1 MFEGNKRALLTVL
14 FSLGLLLLAGCY
26 TQVKLFTRVSEEP
39 PAAQE
44 QEERVAPE
52 YHYYYYYHY
61 GPGWDE
67 PYWFRSR
74 FYWPSYLRWRS
85 YWDYWDWCETYYWYE
100 PCWDDLY
107 WVRVYHSWYSP
118 SYYGWGYYDY
128 PGYYYWDPWWG
139 QRYYRQEK
147 PQPTRRRG
155 YDRATSRTLP
165 EIEKTVTG
173 EETSLWIRSRPES
186 RSEKRGIGQQA
197 RRATE
202 VKKAVE
208 RKRSRTSTE
217 ENGEKKKQETS
228 KRRRKPDSKEVRQR

>member
-147 PQPTRRRG
+147 T
-155 YDRATSRTLP
+155 
-165 EIEKTVTG
+165 KTVKKPG
-173 EETSLWIRSRPES
+173 PGKRGKPGGVIPSFFPSQGKSVTS
-186 RSEKRGIGQQA
+186 SEKPLLVREEPQRVSRQKAISAKKERGP
-197 RRATE
+197 E
-202 VKKAVE
+202 KVKKPGLKKE
-208 RKRSRTSTE
+208 NNEEENKTPKKKKPGFDKRGRKR
-217 ENGEKKKQETS
+217 
-228 KRRRKPDSKEVRQR
+228 